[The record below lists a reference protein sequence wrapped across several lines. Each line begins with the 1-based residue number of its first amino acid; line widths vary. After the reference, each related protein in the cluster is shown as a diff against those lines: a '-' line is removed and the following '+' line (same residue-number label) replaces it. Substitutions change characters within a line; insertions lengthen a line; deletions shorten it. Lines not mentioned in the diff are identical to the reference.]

1 MAIFEITGYK
11 SDTQE
16 YKDVM
21 YDTSNN
27 TFRWKDGDIIV
38 QPHNVDTSEPVPAK
52 IQAGKRNLSTIKIQL
67 GLSCNFECDYCN
79 QRFVPRAEET
89 NPDDVGAF
97 VDNMANWFSG
107 GEDGLGKGTRFEYW
121 GGEPFVYWKT
131 FKPLAEAIIKK
142 YPNAE
147 NFVITNGSLLDLEK
161 IMWLDKYNFH
171 VGVSHDG
178 PGQHVR
184 GPDPLA
190 DETSKMAIVTLFK
203 LLSPKH
209 KISFN
214 AMMNSKNTSRE
225 DISTY
230 FEKFVAENVG
240 EDYLPFLVIGE
251 GTFVDAYDEGGLQN
265 SLLDD
270 DEQIKYRYKTYNE
283 IRDLKTKRFSVLD
296 TKIRN
301 FLMNVESQK
310 QLATVTQKCGMDKSE
325 NIAVDLNG
333 NVLTCQNVSPVSTN
347 PAGISHHIGH
357 VSDLENVKIST
368 ATHWSDREECP
379 NCPVI
384 HICKGACMFLTGE
397 LWEASCDNAFSDNIT
412 LFANIF
418 ELITGYVPIYI
429 DGPQRDDRKDIFWWV
444 NGRPENAKTRK
455 KPFPIPVVAG

>member
-1 MAIFEITGYK
+1 
-11 SDTQE
+11 
-16 YKDVM
+16 M

-240 EDYLPFLVIGE
+240 ELFVVISR
-251 GTFVDAYDEGGLQN
+251 TV
-265 SLLDD
+265 S
-270 DEQIKYRYKTYNE
+270 IPSYKLSPLRTTTE
-283 IRDLKTKRFSVLD
+283 
-296 TKIRN
+296 
-301 FLMNVESQK
+301 
-310 QLATVTQKCGMDKSE
+310 
-325 NIAVDLNG
+325 
-333 NVLTCQNVSPVSTN
+333 NVSKEVLSF
-347 PAGISHHIGH
+347 
-357 VSDLENVKIST
+357 
-368 ATHWSDREECP
+368 R
-379 NCPVI
+379 
-384 HICKGACMFLTGE
+384 
-397 LWEASCDNAFSDNIT
+397 
-412 LFANIF
+412 
-418 ELITGYVPIYI
+418 
-429 DGPQRDDRKDIFWWV
+429 
-444 NGRPENAKTRK
+444 
-455 KPFPIPVVAG
+455 